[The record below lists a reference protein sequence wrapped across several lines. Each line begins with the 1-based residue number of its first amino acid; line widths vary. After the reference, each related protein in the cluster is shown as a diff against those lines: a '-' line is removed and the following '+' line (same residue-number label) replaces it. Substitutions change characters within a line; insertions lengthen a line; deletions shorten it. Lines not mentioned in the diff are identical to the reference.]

1 MKSYDLLESIGNI
14 RNEFIMEAEHMDG
27 TQKTAAG
34 GRHLRMTLLAA
45 VIAVSLLV
53 VTAVAAI
60 GYLGLG
66 EMTQGTPY
74 EIPAQAQSLIE
85 TQSAQSGGDGWTC
98 GVAETL
104 FDEYNFNV
112 SVHITCD
119 EGYILV
125 PGEYSGGEDAS
136 IIGLEPGKTLEE
148 YAKERGK
155 QLLFAS
161 LSISPE
167 ELDRL
172 GIAVQTHLGQNQS
185 EREAT
190 LMVTGQKDPAVTVEQ
205 SACLVAVWTSGSE
218 KPVQVTLPFAVN
230 KEAAGEVQ
238 RYVAENPDAVPGIT
252 VKAFQVNTSALG
264 TTVDFDDQI
273 TDATA
278 FEEIKRRDI
287 PGITYTGGG
296 WVLERDGEYRST
308 WSNVQG
314 EFSDECDL
322 TFINWD
328 GEPLGTIHFKRQ

>member
-1 MKSYDLLESIGNI
+1 MKSFDLLESVGNI
-14 RNEFIMEAEHMDG
+14 RNEFIMEVEHMDENK
-27 TQKTAAG
+27 KTAAA
-34 GRHLRMTLLAA
+34 GRRFRMTLLAA
-45 VIAVSLLV
+45 VIAVSLLA
-53 VTAVAAI
+53 VTAFAAI
-60 GYLGLG
+60 RYLGLR
-66 EMTQGTPY
+66 EMTQDTPY
-74 EIPAQAQSLIE
+74 EIPAQAQDFIE
-85 TQSAQSGGDGWTC
+85 TQSAQSGGNGWTC
-98 GVAETL
+98 DLAETL

-119 EGYILV
+119 EEFILV

-136 IIGLEPGKTLEE
+136 IIGLEPGKTLEA
-148 YAKERGK
+148 YANEQGK

-161 LSISPE
+161 MSISPE

-172 GIAVQTHLGQNQS
+172 GIAVQTHFSENQS
-185 EREAT
+185 EREVT

-205 SACLVAVWTSGSE
+205 SACLVAVWTSDSE

-252 VKAFQVNTSALG
+252 VKAFQVSTSALG

-273 TDATA
+273 TDETV

-296 WVLERDGEYRST
+296 WVMESDGEYHCT

-314 EFSDECDL
+314 EFADECDL
-322 TFINWD
+322 TFVNWD
-328 GEPLGTIHFKRQ
+328 GETLGTIHFKRQ